1 MHRWE
6 KIGQV
11 TGMSRV
17 RIMTLNDAHIFC
29 ADAAQVEHEVEG
41 VLRLMEE
48 VYGVLGLEELHLPPL
63 PAATPTTTR
72 STSTTRPCGRSAKR
86 SCAAS

>member
-6 KIGQV
+6 KSGQL

-29 ADAAQVEHEVEG
+29 ADTV
-41 VLRLMEE
+41 RWSR
-48 VYGVLGLEELHLPPL
+48 
-63 PAATPTTTR
+63 R
-72 STSTTRPCGRSAKR
+72 SKA
-86 SCAAS
+86 SCT